1 MLDSFISSVF
11 IPTITKPTQITH
23 NTSTLIDNLYIKIK
37 QPGELISGILSA
49 TADVIRPQTDSDKSS
64 VALETS
70 VVGAIG
76 MGAPRSQTG
85 VGGGGAEGTVKD
97 FIVDTGFRSLL

>member
-1 MLDSFISSVF
+1 MPPLMCDPWRNIE
-11 IPTITKPTQITH
+11 I
-23 NTSTLIDNLYIKIK
+23 
-37 QPGELISGILSA
+37 
-49 TADVIRPQTDSDKSS
+49 DVIQPQTDSDKSS

-85 VGGGGAEGTVKD
+85 VGGD
-97 FIVDTGFRSLL
+97 